1 MVQTRAM
8 ITAKTSSTKSATVT
22 ATKSQWTR
30 EPYELRPRQ
39 ARITVTIPITPY
51 ALRPRITF
59 Q

>member
-8 ITAKTSSTKSATVT
+8 ITANTSSKKTAVAT

-39 ARITVTIPITPY
+39 TRITVTIPITPY
-51 ALRPRITF
+51 SLRPRITT